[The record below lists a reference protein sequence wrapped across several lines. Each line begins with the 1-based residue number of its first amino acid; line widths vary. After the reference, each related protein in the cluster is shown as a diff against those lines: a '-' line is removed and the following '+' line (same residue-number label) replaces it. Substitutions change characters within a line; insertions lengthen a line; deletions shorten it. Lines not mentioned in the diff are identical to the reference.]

1 MNGKEKKNRE
11 NAKKRDVPSNAR
23 STNKE
28 RKKDRNG
35 TNGEGER
42 TPATDIAAIISLEG
56 TIATKAPAG
65 LPRGIET
72 MTGERDLVQVRPKLL
87 RRRRHHHHHQQPL
100 LWTIKF

>member
-1 MNGKEKKNRE
+1 MSGKEKRNRE

-56 TIATKAPAG
+56 TIATKARDG

-72 MTGERDLVQVRPKLL
+72 MTGEHDLVQVRPKLL
-87 RRRRHHHHHQQPL
+87 HRRHHQHHHPL
-100 LWTIKF
+100 PWTIKL